1 MKYLL
6 MFVFLIGSVSAHA
19 VTDAHRN
26 AAEELLQI
34 TGLKE
39 SLNRTAE
46 QLVDFQIRQN
56 PQMAPYR
63 AVFLEFFK
71 KYMSYDNLKN
81 DIIQIY
87 VEEFSENE
95 LKDIIRF
102 YKTPTGRKT
111 IEKLPVLM
119 SKGAQVG
126 MANVKSHM
134 PELKARLEEE
144 IKKQNPP
151 KEQAH

>member
-63 AVFLEFFK
+63 AVFLEFF
-71 KYMSYDNLKN
+71 
-81 DIIQIY
+81 
-87 VEEFSENE
+87 
-95 LKDIIRF
+95 
-102 YKTPTGRKT
+102 TGTVAEPVCGVKT
-111 IEKLPVLM
+111 ILSRSTWKSSVRM
-119 SKGAQVG
+119 S
-126 MANVKSHM
+126 
-134 PELKARLEEE
+134 
-144 IKKQNPP
+144 
-151 KEQAH
+151 

>member
-1 MKYLL
+1 MRYLL
-6 MFVFLIGSVSAHA
+6 TLILLIGAVSAHA
-19 VTDAHRN
+19 ATDSHRR

-39 SLNRTAE
+39 SLSRTAE
-46 QLVDFQIRQN
+46 QLVDFQVRQN

-63 AVFLEFFK
+63 SVFLEFFQ
-71 KYMSYDNLKN
+71 KYMSYDNLKS
-81 DIIQIY
+81 DIVQIY

-102 YKTPTGRKT
+102 YKTPTGKKT

-126 MANVKSHM
+126 MANVKMHM

-144 IKKQNPP
+144 MKKQNPQ
-151 KEQAH
+151 KEPAH